1 MQVSMSNQK
10 SIESVIKNLEVQMG
24 QLAKQLADRPS
35 SIFGANTEKNP
46 KEECKVVMTKS
57 KTVSMNEGEKRIGD
71 EKQQLVTEPAIDP
84 VMEPLSETEEEVEAE
99 DDQRKEIPIIM
110 SEKEI
115 NGFPCLGPLHR
126 QCPWREDPS
135 RKEYEVRK
143 IKRRNWHKELTNFSE
158 GIIDMALVKE
168 FYANLYDLEDKSPKQ
183 VKVRGHLIKFDD
195 DALDTFLKTPAVI
208 EEGES
213 LPSYSKFCKLRPDPQ
228 ELATHLCIPRRGF
241 ELNANGLPL
250 KILRKNLTTLAQTW
264 SVLSFSNLAPT
275 SHTLDITLDRA
286 KLIYGLVMQ
295 MNMDLGSLILG
306 QISLIAQHD
315 SSRLG
320 FPALITALCKARG
333 VTSNSLTF
341 ESLSPNCWNLDDPLV
356 TFWGTRKSRA
366 RGFVAPSTS
375 APPTSAPSTSPL
387 SPAPAAPVLLD
398 PSSQSFEPSS
408 SMLQSLHQ
416 GQLLIMQSLQ
426 DVVHQRPIMSVE
438 EFLQQVAWPGVQP
451 SPLGGEPTP
460 PKPFTLESDQVVV
473 QVQEDANPTISPQP
487 EPSALVSDLP
497 LSQDPSFAP
506 ALDLNEHA
514 MNRDH

>member
-1 MQVSMSNQK
+1 M
-10 SIESVIKNLEVQMG
+10 
-24 QLAKQLADRPS
+24 A
-35 SIFGANTEKNP
+35 
-46 KEECKVVMTKS
+46 
-57 KTVSMNEGEKRIGD
+57 
-71 EKQQLVTEPAIDP
+71 
-84 VMEPLSETEEEVEAE
+84 
-99 DDQRKEIPIIM
+99 
-110 SEKEI
+110 
-115 NGFPCLGPLHR
+115 
-126 QCPWREDPS
+126 S
-135 RKEYEVRK
+135 RKTKAPASVSQARK

-213 LPSYSKFCKLRPDPQ
+213 LLSYSKFCKLRPDPQ
-228 ELATHLCIPRRGF
+228 ELETHLCIPRRGF
-241 ELNANGLPL
+241 ELNADGMPL

-320 FPALITALCKARG
+320 FPAIITALCKARG

-341 ESLSPNCWNLDDPLV
+341 ESLSP
-356 TFWGTRKSRA
+356 
-366 RGFVAPSTS
+366 APSTS

-398 PSSQSFEPSS
+398 PSSQSFEPSL

-416 GQLLIMQSLQ
+416 GQLLIM
-426 DVVHQRPIMSVE
+426 
-438 EFLQQVAWPGVQP
+438 WPGQESSLHLWEEEDIP
-451 SPLGGEPTP
+451 KATEPTP
-460 PKPFTLESDQVVV
+460 PKPFTLESDPVVV
-473 QVQEDANPTISPQP
+473 QANPTISPQP